1 MTHKDC
7 GVALYNIHGWFTT
20 RDLDNDTLYDTY
32 LDCLWIILPRDNLT
46 TILRVTEIDIE
57 QSASCY
63 FDYLKVRNY
72 FTWAHIE
79 RGQGFGTHS
88 EKSQKAI
95 GFLIYWYRPLWRNN
109 WSLVKYFDD

>member
-1 MTHKDC
+1 M
-7 GVALYNIHGWFTT
+7 ALYNIHGWFTT

-63 FDYLKVRNY
+63 FDYLKVR
-72 FTWAHIE
+72 IC
-79 RGQGFGTHS
+79 
-88 EKSQKAI
+88 
-95 GFLIYWYRPLWRNN
+95 FLHGRI
-109 WSLVKYFDD
+109 